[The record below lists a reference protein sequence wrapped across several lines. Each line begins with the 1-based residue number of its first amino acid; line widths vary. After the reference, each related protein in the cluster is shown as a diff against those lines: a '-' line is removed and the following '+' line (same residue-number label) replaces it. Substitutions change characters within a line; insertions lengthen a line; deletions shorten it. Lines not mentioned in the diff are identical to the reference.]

1 MLKRIFAAKSK
12 KQDNYP
18 ESSSIVSQLDLDKL
32 PQHVGIIMDGNGR
45 WATGKGLIR
54 TSGHTAGVKTLKRIL
69 KTCIKYNIPILTV
82 YAFSTEN
89 WKRPATEVNFLMKLF
104 SSFLAEQIDEMCE
117 DNVRIHFIGR
127 VDELPGNLP
136 KELHAAE
143 KRTQNNTGVRFNVA
157 VNYGGKDELL
167 TAVKKIATKVEQHEL
182 SAMQIDEDVIDDNLY
197 TEGLPPVDLMIRTSG
212 DMRLSNFLLWQSAYA
227 ELWFTKT
234 NWPDFSPEEFLQAI
248 VDFQGRDRRFGG
260 LTKK

>member
-1 MLKRIFAAKSK
+1 MLKKIFSSK
-12 KQDNYP
+12 KEKRDI
-18 ESSSIVSQLDLDKL
+18 SIDKQLDLNKL

-54 TSGHTAGVKTLKRIL
+54 TSGHKAGVKTLKKIL

-89 WKRPATEVNFLMKLF
+89 WKRPMTEVNFLMNLF

-136 KELHAAE
+136 NELHAAE
-143 KRTQNNTGVRFNVA
+143 ERTKNNTGVRFNVA
-157 VNYGGKDELL
+157 VNYGGRDEIV
-167 TAVKKIATKVEQHEL
+167 TAVKNIASEVQ
-182 SAMQIDEDVIDDNLY
+182 S
-197 TEGLPPVDLMIRTSG
+197 GDLMIRTSG
-212 DMRLSNFLLWQSAYA
+212 DIRLSNFLLWQAAYA
-227 ELWFTKT
+227 EFWFTKT
-234 NWPDFSPEEFLQAI
+234 NWPDFSSEEFLQAI
-248 VDFQGRDRRFGG
+248 VDFQKRDRRFGG
-260 LTKK
+260 LSSK

>member
-1 MLKRIFAAKSK
+1 MLKKIFSSK
-12 KQDNYP
+12 KEKRDI
-18 ESSSIVSQLDLDKL
+18 SIDKQLDLNKL

-54 TSGHTAGVKTLKRIL
+54 TSGHKAGVKALKKIL

-89 WKRPATEVNFLMKLF
+89 WKRPMTEVNFLMNLF

-136 KELHAAE
+136 NELHAAE
-143 KRTQNNTGVRFNVA
+143 ERTKNNTGVRFNVA
-157 VNYGGKDELL
+157 VNYGGRDEIV
-167 TAVKKIATKVEQHEL
+167 TAVKNIASEVQSGDLSIDKIDDK
-182 SAMQIDEDVIDDNLY
+182 VIDDNLY
-197 TEGLPPVDLMIRTSG
+197 TKDLPTVDLMIRTSG
-212 DMRLSNFLLWQSAYA
+212 DIRLSNFLLWQAAYA
-227 ELWFTKT
+227 EFWFTKT
-234 NWPDFSPEEFLQAI
+234 NWPDFSSEEFLQAI
-248 VDFQGRDRRFGG
+248 VDFQKRDRRFGG
-260 LTKK
+260 LSSK

>member
-1 MLKRIFAAKSK
+1 MLKKIFSSK
-12 KQDNYP
+12 KEKRDI
-18 ESSSIVSQLDLDKL
+18 SIDKQLDLNKL

-54 TSGHTAGVKTLKRIL
+54 TSGHKAGVKTLKKIL

-89 WKRPATEVNFLMKLF
+89 WKRPMTEVNFLMNLF

-136 KELHAAE
+136 NELHAAE
-143 KRTQNNTGVRFNVA
+143 ERTKNNTGVRFNVA
-157 VNYGGKDELL
+157 VN
-167 TAVKKIATKVEQHEL
+167 
-182 SAMQIDEDVIDDNLY
+182 
-197 TEGLPPVDLMIRTSG
+197 
-212 DMRLSNFLLWQSAYA
+212 
-227 ELWFTKT
+227 
-234 NWPDFSPEEFLQAI
+234 
-248 VDFQGRDRRFGG
+248 
-260 LTKK
+260 